1 MWNRDLNER
10 RLTMKTNGILVLG
23 CCMFACG
30 ASADITWP
38 GTAGGDI
45 DVAANWGETL
55 PSSSEMAF
63 FSTVQTGPLT
73 LSGDSMTFYRL
84 KFDAPGTNVFD
95 LGAGKSAL
103 ASNRI
108 FFKGGTTVHL
118 KSGTMGVAASGDRI
132 FMGDDQNVGNVSY
145 GGNTLIVDG
154 ASSIFRSAGTASS
167 SEGNT
172 FIGLGVNNANN
183 TILVRNGGT
192 VDGAVR
198 IGSNQKYS
206 TNNVLR
212 VTGAGSSFT
221 GMGNRRFEVG
231 ACGGW
236 NLAEFLDGA
245 TMTASSAVIVGNYQ
259 FINNDSAKGYW
270 RGPCNTLRL
279 SGTGT
284 TGSVAGKLYVGL
296 GSSSNRL
303 EVASGARLNVLGA
316 LYVGTLGTSGASGFP
331 DGLARNPCGN
341 ELIVDEG
348 ALLRHGVENQAGT
361 LNFVIGDAD
370 LQDGV
375 ENGMRVRGTY
385 IRDAARTTGYVGL
398 AGARSFLDIDGGTVA
413 ITNSGNM
420 IVGRAATAVGSSI
433 SISNGG
439 LYEHCA
445 TNGSYWL
452 YCGYEAP
459 GCSIRVDGATLRQIR
474 DPKVSTSAPIGMGCA
489 LSASNSVVSCANG
502 GLIDVER
509 IVVGDVAP
517 NCVLAVTNSTVK
529 ISTTLDVGY
538 SDFSAT
544 SCPSNCAVLIS
555 GTNASIAV
563 GSSFRF
569 RRNSRI
575 EYTFPADK
583 AIASPVIRCDRLD
596 TTYGDG
602 LSVVVRVERGR
613 SRRSRSVELIRTT
626 GTAIGDTT
634 YNRLS
639 FDLPEGVTIER
650 QSNAIVAHIAANKG
664 IVVSFK

>member
-1 MWNRDLNER
+1 
-10 RLTMKTNGILVLG
+10 MKANGILMLG

-45 DVAANWGETL
+45 DVAANWGGSL

-63 FSTVQTGPLT
+63 FSSVQTGPFT

-103 ASNRI
+103 ASHRI

-132 FMGDDQNVGNVSY
+132 FMGDDQNSGTVSY
-145 GGNTLIVDG
+145 GSNTLIVDG
-154 ASSIFRSAGTASS
+154 ASSVFRSAGTASTTD
-167 SEGNT
+167 GNN
-172 FIGLGVNNANN
+172 FFGLGVNNANN
-183 TILVRNGGT
+183 TILVKNGGT
-192 VDGAVR
+192 VEGAMR

-206 TNNVLR
+206 TNNVFR

-221 GMGNRRFEVG
+221 GVGNRRFEVG

-245 TMTASSAVIVGNYQ
+245 TMTAPGVVIVGNYQ
-259 FINNDSAKGYW
+259 HINNDGSREYW

-284 TGSVAGKLYVGL
+284 TGHVAGRLQVGL

-361 LNFVIGDAD
+361 LSFVIGDAD

-375 ENGMRVRGTY
+375 GNGMRVRGTY

-420 IVGRAATAVGSSI
+420 IVGRAATAVGCRLRVGD
-433 SISNGG
+433 GG
-439 LYEHCA
+439 LFEHCA
-445 TNGSYWL
+445 TNSTFWL
-452 YCGYEAP
+452 YCGYGAADCGIEVDGGTLRLVPAP
-459 GCSIRVDGATLRQIR
+459 GVQISGAL
-474 DPKVSTSAPIGMGCA
+474 GMGCT
-489 LSASNSVVSCANG
+489 LSASNTCMSCVNG
-502 GLIDVER
+502 GLVDVER
-509 IVVGDVAP
+509 IVVGDCAP
-517 NCVLAVTNSTVK
+517 NCALAVTNATVK

-583 AIASPVIRCDRLD
+583 AIASPVIKCDRLD